1 MKIFRYAALALGLF
15 LMPAV
20 AKQAHAQVS
29 VGIGVG
35 GPAYYG
41 GYGYAPA
48 CEYGYYG
55 YAPYAC
61 APYGYYGPSY
71 FNGGV
76 FIGAGK
82 WFRGPANFHGN
93 VNNSFDPKHGYKGA
107 LPAHGPA
114 QVHPDNF
121 KSFKGNESRDGR
133 GHTR

>member
-1 MKIFRYAALALGLF
+1 MRGIKYVLTAAAAVFFLAAA
-15 LMPAV
+15 P
-20 AKQAHAQVS
+20 QSHAQVS
-29 VGIGVG
+29 VGINI
-35 GPAYYG
+35 GP
-41 GYGYAPA
+41 APA
-48 CEYGYYG
+48 CPYGYYD
-55 YAPYAC
+55 YAPYNC
-61 APYGYYGPSY
+61 APYGYYGPEW

-107 LPAHGPA
+107 LPGHGPA

-121 KSFKGNESRDGR
+121 KSFKGNEARDGR

>member
-1 MKIFRYAALALGLF
+1 MRGMKYVLAAASAVFFLAAA
-15 LMPAV
+15 P
-20 AKQAHAQVS
+20 QSHAQVS
-29 VGIGVG
+29 VGINI
-35 GPAYYG
+35 GPP
-41 GYGYAPA
+41 PA
-48 CEYGYYG
+48 CPYGYYD
-55 YAPYAC
+55 YAPYNC
-61 APYGYYGPSY
+61 APYGYYGPEW